1 MLLILLTTRDSLQLI
16 LNELFLSLNNNQLL
30 LQLLD
35 FSSIQL
41 SFLLLL
47 CFCFITHEPTGRIHP
62 MVSCPQVILRLMIS
76 IRRVED
82 LLVWLS
88 IHCSGFGGL
97 RFRSTTHEEWLG
109 HVVVKRIELIA
120 HLLHLALCKLRV
132 GLLRLLFIIGI
143 V

>member
-1 MLLILLTTRDSLQLI
+1 
-16 LNELFLSLNNNQLL
+16 
-30 LQLLD
+30 
-35 FSSIQL
+35 
-41 SFLLLL
+41 
-47 CFCFITHEPTGRIHP
+47 

-88 IHCSGFGGL
+88 IHCSGLGGL
-97 RFRSTTHEEWLG
+97 RFRSTTHKEGLG

-120 HLLHLALCKLRV
+120 HLLHLALRKLRV

>member
-1 MLLILLTTRDSLQLI
+1 
-16 LNELFLSLNNNQLL
+16 
-30 LQLLD
+30 
-35 FSSIQL
+35 
-41 SFLLLL
+41 
-47 CFCFITHEPTGRIHP
+47 

-88 IHCSGFGGL
+88 IHCSGLGGL
-97 RFRSTTHEEWLG
+97 RFRGTTHEEGLG

-120 HLLHLALCKLRV
+120 HLLHLALRKLRV

>member
-1 MLLILLTTRDSLQLI
+1 
-16 LNELFLSLNNNQLL
+16 
-30 LQLLD
+30 
-35 FSSIQL
+35 
-41 SFLLLL
+41 
-47 CFCFITHEPTGRIHP
+47 

-76 IRRVED
+76 IRRVGD

-88 IHCSGFGGL
+88 IHCSGLGGL
-97 RFRSTTHEEWLG
+97 RFRSTTHEEGLG